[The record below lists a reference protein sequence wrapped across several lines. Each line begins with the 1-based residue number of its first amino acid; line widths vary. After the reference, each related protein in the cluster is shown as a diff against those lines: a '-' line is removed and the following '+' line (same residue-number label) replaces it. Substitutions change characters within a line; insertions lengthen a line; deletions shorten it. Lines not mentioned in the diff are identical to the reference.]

1 MDPQVQASFIPKKSL
16 EMGASPRGGG
26 FGGLVFLIALLFF
39 VASLVAAGASF
50 AYTQYLQKSIV
61 DKSASLK
68 KAEGAY
74 NPGTIEDLSRLDNRL
89 IQANS
94 LLNKHVAVSGI
105 FAFLS
110 TQTLVNVAFSNF
122 SYDLGGDGSAKIG
135 MSGAA
140 DSFSTVAL
148 QSDQFNGNKLLKEVL
163 FSNITV
169 GTNGRISFN
178 VSATVDP
185 SVLLY
190 KNTLNGT
197 ATPVVQQVDTSTT
210 APSQTGS
217 STNAFP
223 AQ

>member
-39 VASLVAAGASF
+39 VSSLVAAGASF

-61 DKSASLK
+61 DKGASLK

-89 IQANS
+89 IQSNM

-105 FAFLS
+105 FSFLS

-122 SYDLGGDGSAKIG
+122 TYELGGDGSAKIT
-135 MSGAA
+135 MNGAA

-148 QSDQFNGNKLLKEVL
+148 QSDQFNGNKLLKDVL
-163 FSNITV
+163 FSSITV
-169 GTNGRISFN
+169 GAGGRISFN
-178 VSATVDP
+178 VNATVD
-185 SVLLY
+185 SSILLY
-190 KNTLNGT
+190 KNTINGT
-197 ATPVVQQVDTSTT
+197 AAPVVQADTSATVP
-210 APSQTGS
+210 AQTGS